1 MTNTWIAAFT
11 LLTVLVGVE
20 TVLLLAVMR
29 QIGVLSMRIKPI
41 PALVDDE
48 AGPTPGTVLAEV
60 QLEPAANADGL
71 RPFAGERSL
80 LFFVSPTCSLC
91 GSLLKP
97 LAAVRKTYPDLDVF
111 LAAEEEVGRAAEY
124 ARRAKTPLPIFVA
137 PKLFRAWEIEG
148 TPFALIADR
157 DRRILRSGVVNNLEQ
172 LEVLIES
179 LNAPEHTHTHDSGDD
194 GDAVVVDTEE
204 QREPVGA
211 AAGSPLGGKGGLRS
225 VPRNDR

>member
-1 MTNTWIAAFT
+1 MTNTWIVAFS
-11 LLTVLVGVE
+11 LLAVLVGLE

-48 AGPTPGTVLAEV
+48 AGPTPGTVLADV
-60 QLEPAANADGL
+60 ALEAAANADGL
-71 RPFAGERSL
+71 RPFAGARSL

-97 LAAVRKTYPDLDVF
+97 LAAVQKSYPELDVF
-111 LAAEEEVGRAAEY
+111 LAAEEEPGRAAEY
-124 ARRAKTPLPIFVA
+124 AKRSRTRLPLFVA
-137 PKLFRAWEIEG
+137 PDLFRAWEIEG

-157 DRRILRSGVVNNLEQ
+157 ERRILRSGVVNTLEQ

-179 LNAPEHTHTHDSGDD
+179 LNAPEHVHEHEHGADFDGDD
-194 GDAVVVDTEE
+194 AVAATTEE
-204 QREPVGA
+204 RREPVGSLRA
-211 AAGSPLGGKGGLRS
+211 ARS
-225 VPRNDR
+225 ARKEE